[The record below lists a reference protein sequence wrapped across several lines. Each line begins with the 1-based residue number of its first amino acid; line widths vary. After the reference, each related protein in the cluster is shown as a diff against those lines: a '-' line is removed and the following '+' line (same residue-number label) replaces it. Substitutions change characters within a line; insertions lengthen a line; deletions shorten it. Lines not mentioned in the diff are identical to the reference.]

1 MSVALAPGTGP
12 SAQTTLLRLPTE
24 DDVVRLAGMDGY
36 PCVSVLLPT
45 RPGPSLD
52 PGDADLLAALIAD
65 AGRRL
70 TAEGLEAG
78 PAVAALEGL
87 AATAGR
93 GPVGAGLGLFV
104 SPRHAEAFQ
113 LTAVLGPRVV
123 VDPTFATRDLM
134 ATVQRNPSYWLL
146 LASAEH
152 ARLFEHDGRGLREIV
167 DDLFPVLASE
177 VVPLPLP
184 DAASSPTRR
193 QRAAVRAF
201 GRVVDER
208 LGRHLSLSRRPVILM
223 AAERILGEYL
233 NVTRHGLSV
242 VGVVQQDRRNPTL
255 AALERAVEPVLAEHL
270 ADVEA
275 VAGHAVESR
284 WHGHRVVYGL
294 VACWRE
300 AATGRPDLLL
310 VEQSFAM
317 PARLSPDG
325 LALELTLDREHPD
338 VLDDAVDELI
348 EVVLVRGGLVRFVP
362 DGALERRVAMSVLHP

>member
-1 MSVALAPGTGP
+1 VSVALAPRTP
-12 SAQTTLLRLPTE
+12 LLRLPTE
-24 DDVVRLAGMDGY
+24 DDVVRLAGLAGY
-36 PCVSVLLPT
+36 PCVSVLMPT
-45 RPGPSLD
+45 RPGPALD
-52 PGDADLLAALIAD
+52 RDDADRLAGLIAD
-65 AGRRL
+65 AHRRL
-70 TAEGLEAG
+70 VAEGLDAD
-78 PAVAALEGL
+78 AVVARLAAL
-87 AATAGR
+87 AAAAGS
-93 GPVGAGLGLFV
+93 GPSGEGLGLFA
-104 SPRHAEAFQ
+104 SEGHAEAFH

-134 ATVQRNPSYWLL
+134 ATVQQNPSYWLL
-146 LASAEH
+146 LVSAEH
-152 ARLFEHDGRGLREIV
+152 ARLFEHDGLALREII
-167 DDLFPVLASE
+167 DGLFPVLAGE
-177 VVPLPLP
+177 VVPLARP
-184 DAASSPTRR
+184 AASPGPSRR

-201 GRVVDER
+201 GRIVDER
-208 LGRHLSLSRRPVILM
+208 LGSHLSLTRRPVILM

-233 NVTRHGLSV
+233 NITRHGLAI
-242 VGVVQQDRRNPTL
+242 VGVVQQGRRNPTL
-255 AALERAVEPVLAEHL
+255 AALERDVEPVLGEHL

-275 VAGHAVESR
+275 VAGHAVDSR

-317 PARLSPDG
+317 PARLSTDG

-362 DGALERRVAMSVLHP
+362 DGTLERPVAMSVLHP